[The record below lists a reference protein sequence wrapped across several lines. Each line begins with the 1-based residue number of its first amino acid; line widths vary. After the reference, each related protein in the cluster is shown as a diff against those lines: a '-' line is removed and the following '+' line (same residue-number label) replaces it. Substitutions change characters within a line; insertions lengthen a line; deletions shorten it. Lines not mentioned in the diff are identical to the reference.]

1 MDLIYTI
8 VAIVASYYI
17 FYKFIKPNFLIEE
30 GKSIPKIK
38 RKQKSDDGEYVDY
51 EEVDD

>member
-17 FYKFIKPNFLIEE
+17 FYKFIKPNFLIEQ
-30 GKSIPKIK
+30 GPTIPKIK
-38 RKQKSDDGEYVDY
+38 RNAKKTDEEYVDY
-51 EEVDD
+51 EEVEE